1 MKVLR
6 VQLQNFRNYTEQT
19 VEFGPGIN
27 LITGKNAQGKTNLLE
42 SVLMLCVGKSVRA
55 KDRDLIMSGRDR
67 ARIAML
73 AEKIGGSVRTEMI
86 LSRGENKRI
95 LFNGIPLLRT
105 GELLGNVAAI
115 YFQPDDLSLI
125 KDAPESRRRFLDMD
139 LSQAYKSYFYALTRY
154 NKALLSRNNLLKQG
168 YGRDVGEM
176 LFPYDVQLSRE
187 GGIIISRRREYLARL
202 VAEAKRVHAYLTD
215 GEEDLDFS
223 YASQISPEGDPA
235 ALLAEALKGA
245 LEKDMKLKFT
255 TVGPHRDD
263 IRITA
268 NGVDLRVKGSQGQQR
283 TAALSLKLAELG
295 LFREIGGEVPI
306 LLLDDVL
313 SELDDDRARRLL
325 ELCADS
331 QSLITAASVD
341 PALFEGL
348 PVTRFLVKG
357 GQVSQETD

>member
-6 VQLQNFRNYTEQT
+6 VQLQNFRNYTDQT
-19 VEFGPGIN
+19 VEFGDRIN

-55 KDRDLIMSGRDR
+55 RDRDLIMSGQER
-67 ARIAML
+67 ARISML
-73 AEKIGGSVRTEMI
+73 AQKTGGTVRTEMI

-95 LFNGIPLLRT
+95 LFNGVPLLRT

-139 LSQAYKSYFYALTRY
+139 LSQVYKSYFYALTRY

-168 YGRDVGEM
+168 YGRDVTDM
-176 LFPYDVQLSRE
+176 LFPYDVQLCRE
-187 GGIIISRRREYLARL
+187 GAVIIARRREYLARL
-202 VAEAKRVHAYLTD
+202 VTEARRVHARLTD
-215 GEEDLDFS
+215 GEEELDFS
-223 YASQISPEGDPA
+223 YATRIPAEGDPEQ
-235 ALLAEALKGA
+235 LLAEALKAA

-268 NGVDLRVKGSQGQQR
+268 NGVDLRVQGSQGQQR
-283 TAALSLKLAELG
+283 TAALSLKLAELS

-313 SELDDDRARRLL
+313 SELDNDRARRLL
-325 ELCADS
+325 ELCAGS
-331 QSLITAASVD
+331 QSLITAAAVD

-348 PVTRFLVKG
+348 PVTRFRVRG
-357 GQVSQETD
+357 GQVSRED

>member
-6 VQLQNFRNYTEQT
+6 VQLQNFRNYTDQT
-19 VEFGPGIN
+19 VEFGDGIN

-55 KDRDLIMSGRDR
+55 RDRDLIMSGQER
-67 ARIAML
+67 ARISML
-73 AEKIGGSVRTEMI
+73 AQKTGGTVRTEMI

-95 LFNGIPLLRT
+95 LFNGVPLLRT

-139 LSQAYKSYFYALTRY
+139 LSQVYKSYFYALTRY
-154 NKALLSRNNLLKQG
+154 NKTLLSRNNLLKQG
-168 YGRDVGEM
+168 YGRDVTDM
-176 LFPYDVQLSRE
+176 LFPYDVQLCRE
-187 GGIIISRRREYLARL
+187 GAVIIARRREYLARL
-202 VAEAKRVHAYLTD
+202 VTEARRVHARLTD
-215 GEEDLDFS
+215 GEEELDFS
-223 YASQISPEGDPA
+223 YATRIPAEGDPEQ
-235 ALLAEALKGA
+235 LLAEALKAA

-268 NGVDLRVKGSQGQQR
+268 NGVDLRVQGSQGQQR
-283 TAALSLKLAELG
+283 TAALSLKLAELS

-313 SELDDDRARRLL
+313 SELDNDRARRLL
-325 ELCADS
+325 ELCAGS
-331 QSLITAASVD
+331 QSLITAAAVD

-348 PVTRFLVKG
+348 PVTRFRVRG
-357 GQVSQETD
+357 GQVSRED

>member
-6 VQLQNFRNYTEQT
+6 VQLQNFRNYTDQT
-19 VEFGPGIN
+19 VEFGDGIN

-55 KDRDLIMSGRDR
+55 RDRDLIMSGQER
-67 ARIAML
+67 ARISML
-73 AEKIGGSVRTEMI
+73 AQKTGGTVRTEMI

-95 LFNGIPLLRT
+95 LFNGVPLLRT

-139 LSQAYKSYFYALTRY
+139 LSQVYKSYFYALTRY

-168 YGRDVGEM
+168 YGRDVTDM
-176 LFPYDVQLSRE
+176 LFPYDVQLCRE
-187 GGIIISRRREYLARL
+187 GAVIIARRREYLARL
-202 VAEAKRVHAYLTD
+202 VTEARRVHARLTD
-215 GEEDLDFS
+215 GEEELDFS
-223 YASQISPEGDPA
+223 YATRIPAEGDPEQ
-235 ALLAEALKGA
+235 LLAEALKAA

-268 NGVDLRVKGSQGQQR
+268 NGVDLRVQGSQGQQR
-283 TAALSLKLAELG
+283 TAALSLKLAELS
-295 LFREIGGEVPI
+295 LFREIGGEVSI

-313 SELDDDRARRLL
+313 SELDNDRARRLL
-325 ELCADS
+325 ELCAGS
-331 QSLITAASVD
+331 QSLITAAAVD

-348 PVTRFLVKG
+348 PVTRFRVRG
-357 GQVSQETD
+357 GQVSRED